1 MSKDELRDLTITNKR
16 AGEIERI
23 GSGLAAMMR
32 QSNRPAAASLAQDLA
47 TEIASV
53 RRDLGRLAT
62 HVLNRPTIQPSETDQ
77 D

>member
-1 MSKDELRDLTITNKR
+1 MSKDELRDLTTASRR

-23 GSGLAAMMR
+23 GLGLAEMMR

-53 RRDLGRLAT
+53 RRDLGRLAA
-62 HVLNRPTIQPSETDQ
+62 HVLDAPTSQPSEANQ

>member
-1 MSKDELRDLTITNKR
+1 MSKDELRDLTTTSKR

-23 GSGLAAMMR
+23 GSGLAQMMR

-53 RRDLGRLAT
+53 RRDLGRLAA
-62 HVLNRPTIQPSETDQ
+62 HVLDEPASQFSRLDQ

>member
-1 MSKDELRDLTITNKR
+1 MSRDELRDLTATSKR

-23 GSGLAAMMR
+23 GSGLAEMMR

-53 RRDLGRLAT
+53 RRDLSRLAA
-62 HVLNRPTIQPSETDQ
+62 HVLDKPTCQPSEADQ
-77 D
+77 S